1 MGGDDDD
8 VVVYPTLVD
17 LFCNVLDLGKR
28 FQQASSVH
36 VLFTHDTQ
44 PIRLFSTSTTM

>member
-1 MGGDDDD
+1 VRNDDDAV

-17 LFCNVLDLGKR
+17 LFCNVLDLGER

-36 VLFTHDTQ
+36 VLFTRDTNDK
-44 PIRLFSTSTTM
+44 TH

>member
-1 MGGDDDD
+1 

-36 VLFTHDTQ
+36 VLFTRDTNDTQ
-44 PIRLFSTSTTM
+44 TIRRISTSTTA